1 MTLGIGKIITN
12 PSGGLKACGHPVGAT
27 GIKQIV
33 EIVEQLRGT
42 AEKKQV
48 KDAKIGLTH
57 NVGGSGSVFVNNE
70 PIIRKGDKCLCGDP
84 AVGASGTV
92 FANNVPVHRL
102 GDSTGGHG
110 NWVPNSAASGSS
122 NVFADS

>member
-1 MTLGIGKIITN
+1 M
-12 PSGGLKACGHPVGAT
+12 PAVVRASADAHAGHAGYRVPFH
-27 GIKQIV
+27 Q
-33 EIVEQLRGT
+33 
-42 AEKKQV
+42 
-48 KDAKIGLTH
+48 TH
-57 NVGGSGSVFVNNE
+57 YVGGSGSVFVNNE
-70 PIIRKGDKCLCGDP
+70 PIIRKGDNCLCGDP

-92 FANNVPVHRL
+92 FANNIPVHRL